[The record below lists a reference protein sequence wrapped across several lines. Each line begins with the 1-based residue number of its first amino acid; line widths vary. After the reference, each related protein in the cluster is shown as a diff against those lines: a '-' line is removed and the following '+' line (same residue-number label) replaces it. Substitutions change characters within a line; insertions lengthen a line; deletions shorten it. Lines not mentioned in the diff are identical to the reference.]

1 MQKSRQL
8 PFGLGLRHNYKD
20 YLDRQR
26 AISMLYFM
34 LVVGISMV
42 VLLSLN
48 IVGALLSRTAILPRD
63 YIPLALIFFAF
74 LVTYLVQNGR
84 LIWAARLI
92 VVASF
97 IFLTVT
103 QQTSSI
109 LTWSTVNTLVLV
121 SAGLLL
127 SRWSLLFVGVAVLL
141 NLVRVALSTND
152 SLVDALL
159 SGYGTAF
166 LLVLLMILYFF
177 LFSGLVEIA
186 IRREIDGNDQM
197 TAVGQF
203 LHRIPR
209 KDEDEAFV
217 AVINFIRNDLNYNFA
232 QVYLVDDD
240 NGLLTTRIRTGLG
253 VDLETVRTSARVSD
267 TNALMQALRTK
278 TSIFV
283 SADESEFRHEHFLP
297 STKFGVAVPIMM
309 RDAVIAVLDIQDT
322 KGRFSRMRMRS
333 LELLVEGMS
342 IILEDN
348 ATVGALRQVLD
359 DQSATLDNLRRQLRE
374 YKQYEKQ
381 VVGGVWDEY
390 LQGRGYEAIGFNLD
404 MSQLGNPVLTPSFDL
419 PDDLAP
425 TLETKEVHVEVSADG
440 NRVYVP
446 IILRGEILGALRFVL
461 PADKP
466 PSERQLDL
474 IQNVV
479 DRLAL
484 ALENKRLFEQS
495 RSQAIR
501 ERKANEVARELIGAT
516 EVRDVLSLA
525 AQMFTNA
532 LGAIHTHIQLQPDVM
547 KMTSTLTGEVPRIS
561 SDSQSVGDT
570 PDA

>member
-1 MQKSRQL
+1 
-8 PFGLGLRHNYKD
+8 
-20 YLDRQR
+20 
-26 AISMLYFM
+26 
-34 LVVGISMV
+34 
-42 VLLSLN
+42 
-48 IVGALLSRTAILPRD
+48 
-63 YIPLALIFFAF
+63 
-74 LVTYLVQNGR
+74 
-84 LIWAARLI
+84 
-92 VVASF
+92 
-97 IFLTVT
+97 
-103 QQTSSI
+103 
-109 LTWSTVNTLVLV
+109 
-121 SAGLLL
+121 
-127 SRWSLLFVGVAVLL
+127 
-141 NLVRVALSTND
+141 
-152 SLVDALL
+152 
-159 SGYGTAF
+159 
-166 LLVLLMILYFF
+166 
-177 LFSGLVEIA
+177 
-186 IRREIDGNDQM
+186 
-197 TAVGQF
+197 
-203 LHRIPR
+203 
-209 KDEDEAFV
+209 
-217 AVINFIRNDLNYNFA
+217 
-232 QVYLVDDD
+232 
-240 NGLLTTRIRTGLG
+240 
-253 VDLETVRTSARVSD
+253 
-267 TNALMQALRTK
+267 
-278 TSIFV
+278 
-283 SADESEFRHEHFLP
+283 
-297 STKFGVAVPIMM
+297 
-309 RDAVIAVLDIQDT
+309 
-322 KGRFSRMRMRS
+322 MRMRS